1 VVSFD
6 WWDYIRIAE
15 EIFTNTSDNVYL
27 EKDKEAWLRA
37 AISRGY
43 YGVHMLLRKKM
54 LVDGFISQQELD
66 RDKGSVHSF
75 ILSRVESPMKE
86 TLELLLRYRKQ
97 ADYEDQFPAIIKA
110 SNSVQRCLKDFKINF
125 PNTIFVTF

>member
-1 VVSFD
+1 MSFD

-15 EIFTNTSDNVYL
+15 EIFTNASDNVYL

-37 AISRGY
+37 AISGGY
-43 YGVHMLLRKKM
+43 YGVHLLLRKKI
-54 LVDGFISQQELD
+54 LEDGFISQQELD
-66 RDKGSVHSF
+66 GHKGSVHSF

-110 SNSVQRCLKDFKINF
+110 SNSVQRCLEDFKIHF